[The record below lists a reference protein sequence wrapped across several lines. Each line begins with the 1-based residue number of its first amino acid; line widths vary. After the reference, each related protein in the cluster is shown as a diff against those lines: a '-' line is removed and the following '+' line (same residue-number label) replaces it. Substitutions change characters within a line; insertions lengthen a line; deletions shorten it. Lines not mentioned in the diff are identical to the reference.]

1 MVCLELNFQFAAPLA
16 VAAGWLRQEDWGR
29 GGCWISRVQGEELIG
44 VNGMIY

>member
-16 VAAGWLRQEDWGR
+16 VAAGGLGR
-29 GGCWISRVQGEELIG
+29 RTGGGVAVGFRVQGEELIG